1 MGKMRKNNYW
11 TCYSILIDVTVT
23 VQGEPDT
30 APFTRIYQFT
40 NKTDYIILSN
50 SIKTINNKL
59 SRKMKININETLYIY
74 LKYLIDQLRSHKKR
88 NEIIKNASKL
98 LTPDQVMIGV
108 PESLRKINFNIKL
121 RSTQRLR
128 ITIKEPISTTSYI
141 LAP

>member
-1 MGKMRKNNYW
+1 M
-11 TCYSILIDVTVT
+11 TVT

-30 APFTRIYQFT
+30 APFTRIYQFY

-74 LKYLIDQLRSHKKR
+74 LNYIIDQLSLHKKR
-88 NEIIKNASKL
+88 NDIIKNASKL

-121 RSTQRLR
+121 ESTQRLR
-128 ITIKEPISTTSYI
+128 VTIKEPISTTSYV

>member
-1 MGKMRKNNYW
+1 M
-11 TCYSILIDVTVT
+11 TVT

-30 APFTRIYQFT
+30 APFTRIYQFY

-74 LKYLIDQLRSHKKR
+74 LKYVIDQLRSHKKR

-108 PESLRKINFNIKL
+108 PESLRKINFNIKHE
-121 RSTQRLR
+121 STQGLR
-128 ITIKEPISTTSYI
+128 ITIKEPISTTSYV

>member
-1 MGKMRKNNYW
+1 M
-11 TCYSILIDVTVT
+11 TVT

-30 APFTRIYQFT
+30 APFTSIYQFY

-74 LKYLIDQLRSHKKR
+74 LNYIIKQLRSHKKR

-108 PESLRKINFNIKL
+108 PESLRKINFNIKVGEYTKTTHNNKRTYFNYEL
-121 RSTQRLR
+121 CSCSL
-128 ITIKEPISTTSYI
+128 IKK
-141 LAP
+141 

>member
-1 MGKMRKNNYW
+1 
-11 TCYSILIDVTVT
+11 VTVT

-30 APFTRIYQFT
+30 APFTRIYQFY

-50 SIKTINNKL
+50 SIKTINKKL
-59 SRKMKININETLYIY
+59 SRKMKININETLCIY
-74 LKYLIDQLRSHKKR
+74 LKYVIDQLRSHKKR

-108 PESLRKINFNIKL
+108 PESIRKINFNIKL
-121 RSTQRLR
+121 ESTQRLR
-128 ITIKEPISTTSYI
+128 ITIKEPISTTSYV

>member
-1 MGKMRKNNYW
+1 
-11 TCYSILIDVTVT
+11 VTVT

-30 APFTRIYQFT
+30 APFTRIYQFY
-40 NKTDYIILSN
+40 NKMDYIILSN
-50 SIKTINNKL
+50 SIKTINKKL

-74 LKYLIDQLRSHKKR
+74 LKYLIDRLHSHKKR

-121 RSTQRLR
+121 ESTQRLR
-128 ITIKEPISTTSYI
+128 ITIKEPISTRSYI
-141 LAP
+141 LTP